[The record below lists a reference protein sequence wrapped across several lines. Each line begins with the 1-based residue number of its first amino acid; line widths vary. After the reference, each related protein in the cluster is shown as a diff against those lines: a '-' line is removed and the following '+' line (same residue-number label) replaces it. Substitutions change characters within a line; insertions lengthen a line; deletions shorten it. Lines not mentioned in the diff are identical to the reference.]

1 MIVAAKQPYNDTIQK
16 IQEKLFFKNEGGYP
30 FGKMFKYRHE
40 VNYCQEGIMKLQQ
53 NMPYL
58 SIGDMPMTGNF
69 CDFNIGSSIGEF
81 KFSTEP
87 IIILICLFIF

>member
-1 MIVAAKQPYNDTIQK
+1 
-16 IQEKLFFKNEGGYP
+16 
-30 FGKMFKYRHE
+30 
-40 VNYCQEGIMKLQQ
+40 MKLQQ

-87 IIILICLFIF
+87 MIILIRLFIFK